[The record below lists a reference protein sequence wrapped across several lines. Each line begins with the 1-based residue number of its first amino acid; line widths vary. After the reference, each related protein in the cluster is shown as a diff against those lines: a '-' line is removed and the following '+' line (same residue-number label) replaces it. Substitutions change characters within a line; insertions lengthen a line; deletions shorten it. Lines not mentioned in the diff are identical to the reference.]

1 MDNLLFPARALTDAL
16 CRYLLAG
23 FGDPS
28 SAVQIAGDGMPS
40 DTLHVEDRA
49 AVLSF
54 TCIAPPFFRSKLKTL
69 AAEQS
74 LDVALVRCCQTERDV
89 LPVSVDVALGGGG
102 LAPFTMYDL
111 AIYRHMDGA
120 LWLVPEQF
128 GAAVRLSA
136 DGLMVHL
143 TPPYETLAERARGVY
158 HATAD
163 MGALL
168 YPQGARF

>member
-1 MDNLLFPARALTDAL
+1 MDNLLYPARALTDAL
-16 CRYLLAG
+16 CGYLLAAL
-23 FGDPS
+23 GDPLG
-28 SAVQIAGDGMPS
+28 AVQIAGDGMPS

-54 TCIAPPFFRSKLKTL
+54 TCLAPPFFRAKLRKL
-69 AAEQS
+69 AADQS

-102 LAPFTMYDL
+102 LVPFTLYDT
-111 AIYRHMDGA
+111 AVYRHGDGA

-128 GAAVRLSA
+128 GAAVRLGA
-136 DGLMVHL
+136 DGFMLHL
-143 TPPYETLAERARGVY
+143 TPPYETRAERAQGVY
-158 HATAD
+158 RATAE

-168 YPQGARF
+168 YPQGARS